1 MLDAGI
7 VLGFLGLFFSASL
20 VDAIVGIP
28 MLLSGSTLFVYGLV
42 SK

>member
-7 VLGFLGLFFSASL
+7 VLSFLGLFFSASL
-20 VDAIVGIP
+20 VGAIVGIP
-28 MLLSGSTLFVYGLV
+28 MLLSGSALFVYGLV